1 MEVPRQIQDKIN
13 QFQTLQ
19 NQLQAVMMQK
29 QQMTLQSADIDSAL
43 TALEKAGKPKVY
55 EAVGPILIE
64 TTKEDSEKKLKENK
78 ELMTTRVVMLEKQ
91 EKKLTEK
98 LKELSTEIQSELRG
112 GTQDAG

>member
-1 MEVPRQIQDKIN
+1 MDVPRQIQDKIN

-29 QQMTLQSADIDSAL
+29 QQMTLQSADIDAAL
-43 TALEKAGKPKVY
+43 AALEKTDKQKVY

-64 TTKEDSEKKLKENK
+64 TTKADSEKKLKENK
-78 ELMTTRVVMLEKQ
+78 ELMTTRVGMLDKQ

-98 LKELSTEIQSELRG
+98 LKELSAEIQSEIRG
-112 GTQDAG
+112 GASAGG